1 MDKGSVLVIDGRKD
15 EPIIMADELDEIAA
29 GIRGAAMAIYHATRS
44 EASDA
49 GEAEDAWCT
58 FMTESLERYAGRLE
72 ELGDAISG
80 R

>member
-15 EPIIMADELDEIAA
+15 EPIIMADEIAA
-29 GIRGAAMAIYHATRS
+29 GIRGAAMAIYHAAHG